1 MNDIPAFPMPVGW
14 NGSSHY
20 EEHLSNRAQPGM
32 GLRDWFA
39 GQALPFCL
47 EEFLGVHPDS
57 QRACAE
63 CAYGIADA
71 MLAERSKP

>member
-1 MNDIPAFPMPVGW
+1 MTERD
-14 NGSSHY
+14 NGGLITPRRRYVKDGDGMS
-20 EEHLSNRAQPGM
+20 EEMQGGM
-32 GLRDWFA
+32 TLRDMFA

-71 MLAERSKP
+71 MLAERQKP